1 MQYLWSY
8 SCKHFKKS
16 VSVSVILS
24 VRWEHLRNFHDFCC
38 FSQNSQHCLLLTV
51 WKASRLTKNCKKK
64 NPFAEIFRFLDTFGV
79 LHKEQNCR
87 YFKYLLVEYGVSKWQ
102 QFVYNFVEALIQK
115 LFWEFPVWFC
125 FSIRLGKW
133 LEDVKTKRLNIWWKW
148 TESSISVW
156 TDSKVEV
163 ICQESMSKS

>member
-24 VRWEHLRNFHDFCC
+24 ARWEHLQNFHDFCC
-38 FSQNSQHCLLLTV
+38 FSQNSQHCLLLTI
-51 WKASRLTKNCKKK
+51 WKALRLTKNCKKK
-64 NPFAEIFRFLDTFGV
+64 DTFAESFHFLNTFEV

-87 YFKYLLVEYGVSKWQ
+87 YFKYLFVEYGLSKWQ
-102 QFVYNFVEALIQK
+102 QFVYNFAEALTQK

-125 FSIRLGKW
+125 FSRRLGTW
-133 LEDVKTKRLNIWWKW
+133 LEDVKAKKLNIWWKW
-148 TESSISVW
+148 TDSSISV
-156 TDSKVEV
+156 
-163 ICQESMSKS
+163 